1 MKVIDNFIA
10 DQQLLSAV
18 RNDNSFFPESMGE
31 GERIAEQLN
40 SYHYQDSSVYSPY
53 MFWDGWWKSPANTLK
68 KKVIRAIWEKNLDYP
83 LEDIVGF
90 EYWTRTFAPG
100 QVLSPHVDED
110 TFLYEEN
117 KTFGGPIT
125 GCVYYGEHNPDG
137 GFLEI
142 HKSVLADGEKNALER
157 ENIESLFSPTEDL
170 ERIAYRGNR
179 LVIFD
184 TGHVLHGTTPA
195 KSGTRQ
201 VMVVNVWHKNNP
213 PRGLVLNKFAYEALD
228 QTQAIE
234 PTQFSLK
241 VKSPLG
247 TDDYN
252 VEQLKMLLTEGRQT
266 LFVFTEGEKIIG
278 ALSAEVISYP
288 NNRVVHTSAV
298 GGKGIFD
305 ENTIK
310 QYEDWARSQGA
321 TKIRA
326 FAKDAQARL
335 YKIKMGLT
343 EKLKTFMIKFWKFLK
358 KKTLIFLNSITQ
370 NFLEV
375 MRLNGLGTM
384 YHNTSEN
391 LIGQTNLFYLKTDLI
406 LILLNLDLK
415 ISNP

>member
-68 KKVIRAIWEKNLDYP
+68 KKVIRAIWEKNIDYP

-90 EYWTRTFAPG
+90 EYWTRTFGPG

-110 TFLYEEN
+110 TFLYEES

-142 HKSVLADGEKNALER
+142 HKSVLTDGEKNALER

-201 VMVVNVWHKNNP
+201 VMVVNVWHKSNP
-213 PRGLVLNKFAYEALD
+213 PRGLALNKFAYEAPD
-228 QTQAIE
+228 QTYAVE

-241 VKSPLG
+241 VRSPLG

-252 VEQLKMLLTEGRQT
+252 VEMTGKTTAAVTHYRGRVDIENVSFDGTSFSACFTVNTPMTTDVDLRFTVDRSTGFIVGTVDIGKFMSVSIEG
-266 LFVFTEGEKIIG
+266 L
-278 ALSAEVISYP
+278 
-288 NNRVVHTSAV
+288 VV
-298 GGKGIFD
+298 
-305 ENTIK
+305 
-310 QYEDWARSQGA
+310 Q
-321 TKIRA
+321 
-326 FAKDAQARL
+326 
-335 YKIKMGLT
+335 
-343 EKLKTFMIKFWKFLK
+343 
-358 KKTLIFLNSITQ
+358 
-370 NFLEV
+370 
-375 MRLNGLGTM
+375 
-384 YHNTSEN
+384 
-391 LIGQTNLFYLKTDLI
+391 
-406 LILLNLDLK
+406 
-415 ISNP
+415 